1 MTRPLRPPFTTA
13 EAEAKKM
20 QELELDLER
29 KASSAVDKILELV
42 AVHQSPRH
50 RQELAI

>member
-1 MTRPLRPPFTTA
+1 MMRPLRQPFTTA
-13 EAEAKKM
+13 EAEAKM
-20 QELELDLER
+20 QELELDLEG
-29 KASSAVDKILELV
+29 KASSAVEKILELV